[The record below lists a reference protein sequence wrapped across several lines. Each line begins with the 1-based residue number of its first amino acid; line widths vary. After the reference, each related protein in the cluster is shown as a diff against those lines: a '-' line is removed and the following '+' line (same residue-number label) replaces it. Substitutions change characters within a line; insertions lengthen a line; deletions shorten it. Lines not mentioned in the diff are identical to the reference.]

1 MANFTSLLRRHDL
14 HKGEM
19 SISDAPSSCRSCTF
33 LTKCFGENDVP
44 VARSTV
50 LPNEWST
57 YPLQL
62 GSTLVRMLRCG
73 ENGPPI
79 VFIHGPAGSADRWSF
94 NLNAFRN
101 AGYLAFAFDLPGHG
115 LASKT
120 TGEPSSVPEYARV
133 LAAFL
138 EELTEPAVLVGASV
152 GAHIAAYC
160 ATQRPGRVKALVL
173 VSGGGAIPLGTEHRE
188 RLRRIATYRSRE
200 GGLER
205 LRRCLFDPRLAAGDI
220 VEQEFRLNTSLGAKE
235 CLDAFGRYIAEDIDN
250 DVLGARLREFA
261 MQIPCL
267 VVWGADDKVLPST
280 FGLEM
285 QAAIGGSSQFVAIK
299 NTGHAPYFE
308 RPWEF
313 NKTVLSFLGTPRI
326 KS

>member
-1 MANFTSLLRRHDL
+1 MAIL
-14 HKGEM
+14 
-19 SISDAPSSCRSCTF
+19 DAPSSCRSCTF
-33 LTKCFGENDVP
+33 LTKCFEKKDVP
-44 VARSTV
+44 AARSTV
-50 LPNEWST
+50 LPNQWNT

-62 GSTLVRMLRCG
+62 GSTLVRVLSRG
-73 ENGPPI
+73 DNDPPI
-79 VFIHGPAGSADRWSF
+79 VFVHGPGGSADRWSF
-94 NLNAFRN
+94 NLNAFYQ
-101 AGYLAFAFDLPGHG
+101 AGYLALALDLPGHG

-120 TGEPSSVPEYARV
+120 LNEPFSVPGYARV

-160 ATQRPGRVKALVL
+160 ATQIPSRVRALVL
-173 VSGGGAIPLGTEHRE
+173 VSGGGAIPLGAEHRE

-220 VEQEFRLNTSLGAKE
+220 VEQEFRLNTSPGAEE
-235 CLDAFGRYIAEDIDN
+235 CLHAFGRYIAEEVDGDL
-250 DVLGARLREFA
+250 VGTKLRELA
-261 MQIPCL
+261 TQIPCL

-280 FGLEM
+280 FGLAM
-285 QAAIGGSSQFVAIK
+285 QAAIGGSSRFIAMK

-313 NKTVLSFLGTPRI
+313 NQTLLRFLGTPRN
-326 KS
+326 K

>member
-1 MANFTSLLRRHDL
+1 MGIL
-14 HKGEM
+14 
-19 SISDAPSSCRSCTF
+19 DAPSSCRSCTF
-33 LTKCFGENDVP
+33 LTKCFGNNDVP

-50 LPNEWST
+50 LPNEWKT

-62 GSTLVRMLRCG
+62 GSTFVRVLSRG
-73 ENGPPI
+73 DSGPPI
-79 VFIHGPAGSADRWSF
+79 VFVHGPGGSADRWAF
-94 NLNAFRN
+94 NLNAFYQ
-101 AGYLAFAFDLPGHG
+101 AGYHALALDLPGHG

-120 TGEPSSVPEYARV
+120 LKDPFSVPGYAHV

-138 EELTEPAVLVGASV
+138 DELAEPAVLVGASV

-160 ATQRPGRVKALVL
+160 ATQTPGRVRALVL
-173 VSGGGAIPLGTEHRE
+173 VSGGGAIPLGSEHRE

-220 VEQEFRLNTSLGAKE
+220 VEQEFRLNTSPGAEE
-235 CLDAFGRYIAEDIDN
+235 CLHAFRGYIAEGIDG
-250 DVLGARLREFA
+250 DVVGVRLRELA
-261 MQIPCL
+261 TQIPCL

-280 FGLEM
+280 FGLAM
-285 QAAIGGSSQFVAIK
+285 QSAIGGSSRFIAIK
-299 NTGHAPYFE
+299 STGHAPYFE

-313 NKTVLSFLGTPRI
+313 NQTLLRFLGTPEGPTSI
-326 KS
+326 S

>member
-1 MANFTSLLRRHDL
+1 
-14 HKGEM
+14 M
-19 SISDAPSSCRSCTF
+19 SISDAPSSCRSCRF

-44 VARSTV
+44 VTRSTV

-62 GSTLVRMLRCG
+62 GSALVRVLRCG
-73 ENGPPI
+73 EIGPPI
-79 VFIHGPAGSADRWSF
+79 VFVHGPGGSADRWSF
-94 NLNAFRN
+94 NLKAFQN
-101 AGYLAFAFDLPGHG
+101 AGYLAFALDLPGHG

-120 TGEPSSVPEYARV
+120 ASEPSSVPGYARV
-133 LAAFL
+133 LFSFL
-138 EELTEPAVLVGASV
+138 EDLAEPAVLVGSSV

-160 ATQRPGRVKALVL
+160 ATERPDRVKALVL
-173 VSGGGAIPLGTEHRE
+173 VSGGGVIPLGSEHRE

-220 VEQEFRLNTSLGAKE
+220 VEQEFRLNTSPGAEE
-235 CLDAFGRYIAEDIDN
+235 CLNAFGRYIADEIDN
-250 DVLGARLREFA
+250 DVVGIRLRELA

-280 FGLEM
+280 HGLEM
-285 QAAIGGSSQFVAIK
+285 QSAIGRSSRFVAIK
-299 NTGHAPYFE
+299 RCGHAPYFE

-313 NKTVLSFLGTPRI
+313 NQILLNFLGMPTS
-326 KS
+326 K

>member
-1 MANFTSLLRRHDL
+1 MGIL
-14 HKGEM
+14 E
-19 SISDAPSSCRSCTF
+19 APSSCRSCTF
-33 LTKCFGENDVP
+33 LTKCFGQNDVP

-50 LPNEWST
+50 LPNEWKT

-62 GSTLVRMLRCG
+62 GSTLVRVLSHG
-73 ENGPPI
+73 DNGPPI
-79 VFIHGPAGSADRWSF
+79 VFVHGPGGSADRWSF
-94 NLNAFRN
+94 NLNAFYH
-101 AGYLAFAFDLPGHG
+101 AGYLALALDLPGHG

-120 TGEPSSVPEYARV
+120 LNEPFSVPGYARV

-138 EELTEPAVLVGASV
+138 EELAEPAVLVGASV

-160 ATQRPGRVKALVL
+160 ATQTTGRVKALVL
-173 VSGGGAIPLGTEHRE
+173 VSGGGAIPLGFEHRE

-220 VEQEFRLNTSLGAKE
+220 VEQEFRLNTSPGAEE
-235 CLDAFGRYIAEDIDN
+235 CLQAFRCYIAEAIDD
-250 DVLGARLREFA
+250 DVVGVGLRELA
-261 MQIPCL
+261 TQIPCL

-280 FGLEM
+280 FGLAM
-285 QAAIGGSSQFVAIK
+285 QAAIGGSSRFIAIQ

-313 NKTVLSFLGTPRI
+313 NQTLLRFLETLGS
-326 KS
+326 K

>member
-1 MANFTSLLRRHDL
+1 
-14 HKGEM
+14 M

-33 LTKCFGENDVP
+33 LTKCFGENDIP

-50 LPNEWST
+50 LPNEWNT

-62 GSTLVRMLRCG
+62 GGTFVRVLKSG
-73 ENGPPI
+73 NNGPPI
-79 VFIHGPAGSADRWSF
+79 VFVHGPAGSADRWSF
-94 NLNAFRN
+94 NLNAFRQ
-101 AGYLAFAFDLPGHG
+101 AGYLALALDLPGHG

-120 TGEPSSVPEYARV
+120 LKESHSVPGYAGV

-138 EELTEPAVLVGASV
+138 EELAKPAVLVGASA

-160 ATQRPGRVKALVL
+160 AAQTPSRVKALVL
-173 VSGGGAIPLGTEHRE
+173 VSGGGAIPLGAEQRE

-220 VEQEFRLNTSLGAKE
+220 VEQEFRLNTSPNAEE
-235 CLDAFGRYIAEDIDN
+235 CLHAFGRYIAEEIDG
-250 DVLGARLREFA
+250 DVVGDKLREIST
-261 MQIPCL
+261 QVPCL
-267 VVWGADDKVLPST
+267 VVWGANDQVLPSS
-280 FGLEM
+280 FGLAM
-285 QAAIGGSSQFVAIK
+285 QAAIGGFSRFVTIK
-299 NTGHAPYFE
+299 GAGHAPYFE

-313 NKTVLSFLGTPRI
+313 NQTLLNFLGTLQN
-326 KS
+326 K

>member
-1 MANFTSLLRRHDL
+1 MASFISLLRRHDL
-14 HKGEM
+14 DEEEM
-19 SISDAPSSCRSCTF
+19 SISDAPSSCRSCAF

-62 GSTLVRMLRCG
+62 GSTLVRVLKCG

-115 LASKT
+115 FASKT
-120 TGEPSSVPEYARV
+120 ASEPSSVPEYARV
-133 LAAFL
+133 LAALL
-138 EELTEPAVLVGASV
+138 EELTEPSVLVGTSV

-160 ATQRPGRVKALVL
+160 ATQRPDRVRALVL
-173 VSGGGAIPLGTEHRE
+173 VSGGGAVPLGAEHRE

-220 VEQEFRLNTSLGAKE
+220 VEQEFRLNTSPGAE
-235 CLDAFGRYIAEDIDN
+235 QCLNAFGRYIAEEIDN
-250 DVLGARLREFA
+250 DVVELKLRELA
-261 MQIPCL
+261 KQIPCL
-267 VVWGADDKVLPST
+267 VVWGSDDKVLPST
-280 FGLEM
+280 FGLAM
-285 QAAIGGSSQFVAIK
+285 QAAVGGSSQFVAIK
-299 NTGHAPYFE
+299 NAGHAPYFE
-308 RPWEF
+308 RPGEF
-313 NKTVLSFLGTPRI
+313 NQTLLSFLGKPRDE
-326 KS
+326 